1 MKRLFYVIT
10 GGRPMICDGRA
21 FTDIVSGK
29 PVYYFI
35 DLFGRRWLAEH
46 KWAFFRV
53 ESEHGK

>member
-1 MKRLFYVIT
+1 
-10 GGRPMICDGRA
+10 MICDGRA

-29 PVYYFI
+29 SVYYFI